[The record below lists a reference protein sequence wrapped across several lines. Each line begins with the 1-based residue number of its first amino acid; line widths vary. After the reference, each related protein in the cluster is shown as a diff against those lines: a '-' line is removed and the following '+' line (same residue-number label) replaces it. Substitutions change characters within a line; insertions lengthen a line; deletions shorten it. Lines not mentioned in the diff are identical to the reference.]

1 MNTVS
6 RQGILVE
13 KGGRNN
19 MDNKKVGQLIR
30 ELRKERHMTQAQLA
44 EQLHVSDKTVSKWET
59 GKGGPEL
66 SLLTEISKI
75 FEIDL
80 QNLLS
85 GELNQNQLRSINLR
99 KVKLYICPT
108 CGNVVTATS
117 EAAVSCCGRKLK
129 EATPTKASQDEKLM
143 VELVENDF
151 FVTSQHEMT
160 KEHYISFVA
169 LLTADAIIM
178 RKQYPEWD
186 LSVRIPRLAH
196 GRLLWYCSR
205 HGLFYQEI

>member
-1 MNTVS
+1 MNTMS

-13 KGGRNN
+13 KGRNN

-30 ELRKERHMTQAQLA
+30 ELRKERYMTQAQLA

-80 QNLLS
+80 KNLIA

-99 KVKLYICPT
+99 KVKLYICPN

-186 LSVRIPRLAH
+186 LSVRIPRIAH

>member
-1 MNTVS
+1 
-6 RQGILVE
+6 
-13 KGGRNN
+13 

-75 FEIDL
+75 YEIDL

-186 LSVRIPRLAH
+186 LAVRIPRIAH

>member
-1 MNTVS
+1 
-6 RQGILVE
+6 
-13 KGGRNN
+13 
-19 MDNKKVGQLIR
+19 MDNEKVGQLIR
-30 ELRKERHMTQAQLA
+30 ELRKERYMTQAQLA

-99 KVKLYICPT
+99 KVKLYICPN

-186 LSVRIPRLAH
+186 LSVRIPRIAH

>member
-1 MNTVS
+1 
-6 RQGILVE
+6 
-13 KGGRNN
+13 

-99 KVKLYICPT
+99 KVKLYICPI

-143 VELVENDF
+143 VELERMIF
-151 FVTSQHEMT
+151 
-160 KEHYISFVA
+160 
-169 LLTADAIIM
+169 LLPHNM
-178 RKQYPEWD
+178 K
-186 LSVRIPRLAH
+186 
-196 GRLLWYCSR
+196 
-205 HGLFYQEI
+205 

>member
-1 MNTVS
+1 
-6 RQGILVE
+6 
-13 KGGRNN
+13 
-19 MDNKKVGQLIR
+19 MDNKKIGQLIR
-30 ELRKERHMTQAQLA
+30 ELRKERHMTQVQLA

-80 QNLLS
+80 QNLLA
-85 GELNQNQLRSINLR
+85 GELNRNQLRSINLR

-186 LSVRIPRLAH
+186 LSVRIPRIAH

>member
-1 MNTVS
+1 
-6 RQGILVE
+6 
-13 KGGRNN
+13 

-186 LSVRIPRLAH
+186 LAVRIPRIDH

>member
-13 KGGRNN
+13 RGRNN

-30 ELRKERHMTQAQLA
+30 ELRKERYMTQAQLA

-80 QNLLS
+80 QNLLA
-85 GELNQNQLRSINLR
+85 GELNQNQLRSINMR
-99 KVKLYICPT
+99 KVKLYICPN

-129 EATPTKASQDEKLM
+129 EAAPTKASQDEKLM

-186 LSVRIPRLAH
+186 LSVRIPRIAH

>member
-1 MNTVS
+1 
-6 RQGILVE
+6 
-13 KGGRNN
+13 
-19 MDNKKVGQLIR
+19 MDNKKIGQLIR

-80 QNLLS
+80 QNLLA
-85 GELNQNQLRSINLR
+85 GELNRNQLRSINLR

-117 EAAVSCCGRKLK
+117 EATVSCCGRKLK

-186 LSVRIPRLAH
+186 LSVRIPRIAH

>member
-1 MNTVS
+1 
-6 RQGILVE
+6 
-13 KGGRNN
+13 
-19 MDNKKVGQLIR
+19 MDNKKIGQLIR

-44 EQLHVSDKTVSKWET
+44 TQLHVCDKTVSKWET

-186 LSVRIPRLAH
+186 LSVRIPRIAH

>member
-1 MNTVS
+1 
-6 RQGILVE
+6 
-13 KGGRNN
+13 
-19 MDNKKVGQLIR
+19 MDNKKIGQLIR
-30 ELRKERHMTQAQLA
+30 ELRKERHMTQVQLA

-80 QNLLS
+80 QNLLA
-85 GELNQNQLRSINLR
+85 GELNRNQLRSINLR

-129 EATPTKASQDEKLM
+129 EAAPTKASQDEKLM

-186 LSVRIPRLAH
+186 LSVRIPRIAH

>member
-1 MNTVS
+1 
-6 RQGILVE
+6 
-13 KGGRNN
+13 

-30 ELRKERHMTQAQLA
+30 ELRKERYMTQAQLA

-66 SLLTEISKI
+66 SLLTEITKI

-80 QNLLS
+80 QNLLA

-99 KVKLYICPT
+99 KVKLYICPN

-129 EATPTKASQDEKLM
+129 EAAPTKASQDEKLM

-186 LSVRIPRLAH
+186 LSVRIPRIAH

>member
-1 MNTVS
+1 
-6 RQGILVE
+6 
-13 KGGRNN
+13 
-19 MDNKKVGQLIR
+19 MDNKKIGQLIR

-80 QNLLS
+80 QNLLA
-85 GELNQNQLRSINLR
+85 GELNRNQLRSINMR
-99 KVKLYICPT
+99 KVKLYICPI

-117 EAAVSCCGRKLK
+117 EVAVSCCGRKLK

-186 LSVRIPRLAH
+186 LSVRIPRIAH

>member
-1 MNTVS
+1 
-6 RQGILVE
+6 
-13 KGGRNN
+13 
-19 MDNKKVGQLIR
+19 MDNKKIGQLIR

-44 EQLHVSDKTVSKWET
+44 TQLHVCDKTVSKWET

-80 QNLLS
+80 QNLLA
-85 GELNQNQLRSINLR
+85 GELNQNQLRSINMR
-99 KVKLYICPT
+99 KVKLYICPI

-186 LSVRIPRLAH
+186 LSVRIPRIAH

>member
-1 MNTVS
+1 
-6 RQGILVE
+6 
-13 KGGRNN
+13 
-19 MDNKKVGQLIR
+19 MDNKKIGQLIR
-30 ELRKERHMTQAQLA
+30 ELRKERYMTQAQLA

-80 QNLLS
+80 QNLLA
-85 GELNQNQLRSINLR
+85 GELNRNQLRSINLR

-151 FVTSQHEMT
+151 FVTSQHEMS

-186 LSVRIPRLAH
+186 LSVRIPRIAQ

-205 HGLFYQEI
+205 QGLFYQEI

>member
-1 MNTVS
+1 MNTVN

-13 KGGRNN
+13 RGRNN

-80 QNLLS
+80 HNLLA
-85 GELNQNQLRSINLR
+85 GELNQNQLRSINMK
-99 KVKLYICPT
+99 KVKLYICPN
-108 CGNVVTATS
+108 CGNVVTAIS

-143 VELVENDF
+143 VELIENDF

-186 LSVRIPRLAH
+186 LSVRIPRIAH

>member
-1 MNTVS
+1 
-6 RQGILVE
+6 
-13 KGGRNN
+13 
-19 MDNKKVGQLIR
+19 MDNKKIGQLIR

-44 EQLHVSDKTVSKWET
+44 EQLRVSDKTVSKWET

-80 QNLLS
+80 QNLLA

-99 KVKLYICPT
+99 KVKLYICPN

-186 LSVRIPRLAH
+186 LSVRIPRIAH

>member
-13 KGGRNN
+13 RGRNN

-30 ELRKERHMTQAQLA
+30 ELRKERYMTQAQLA

-99 KVKLYICPT
+99 KVKLYICPN

-129 EATPTKASQDEKLM
+129 EAAPTKASQDEKLM
-143 VELVENDF
+143 VELIENDF

-186 LSVRIPRLAH
+186 LSVRIPRIAH

>member
-1 MNTVS
+1 
-6 RQGILVE
+6 
-13 KGGRNN
+13 

-80 QNLLS
+80 QNLLA
-85 GELNQNQLRSINLR
+85 GELNRNQLRSINLR

-129 EATPTKASQDEKLM
+129 EAAPTKASQDEKLM

-186 LSVRIPRLAH
+186 LSVRIPRIAH

>member
-1 MNTVS
+1 
-6 RQGILVE
+6 
-13 KGGRNN
+13 

-30 ELRKERHMTQAQLA
+30 ELRKERYMTQAQLA

-75 FEIDL
+75 FGIDL
-80 QNLLS
+80 QNLLA
-85 GELNQNQLRSINLR
+85 GELNQNQLRSINMR

-108 CGNVVTATS
+108 CGNVVIATS

-129 EATPTKASQDEKLM
+129 EAAPTKASQDEKLM
-143 VELVENDF
+143 VELIENDF

-186 LSVRIPRLAH
+186 LSVRIPRIAH

>member
-1 MNTVS
+1 MNTVN

-13 KGGRNN
+13 RGRNN

-30 ELRKERHMTQAQLA
+30 ELRKERYMTQAQLA

-75 FEIDL
+75 FDIDL
-80 QNLLS
+80 HNLLA
-85 GELNQNQLRSINLR
+85 GELNQNQLRSINMK
-99 KVKLYICPT
+99 KVKLYICPN
-108 CGNVVTATS
+108 CGNVVTAIS

-143 VELVENDF
+143 VELIENDF

-186 LSVRIPRLAH
+186 LSVRIPRIAH

>member
-1 MNTVS
+1 
-6 RQGILVE
+6 
-13 KGGRNN
+13 
-19 MDNKKVGQLIR
+19 MDNKKIGQLIR

-44 EQLHVSDKTVSKWET
+44 TQLHVCDKTVSKWET

-80 QNLLS
+80 QNLLA

-186 LSVRIPRLAH
+186 LSVRIPRIAH

>member
-1 MNTVS
+1 
-6 RQGILVE
+6 
-13 KGGRNN
+13 

-30 ELRKERHMTQAQLA
+30 ELRKERYMTQAQLA

-66 SLLTEISKI
+66 SLLTEISRI

-80 QNLLS
+80 QNLLA
-85 GELNQNQLRSINLR
+85 GELNQNQLRSINMR
-99 KVKLYICPT
+99 KVKLYICPN

-129 EATPTKASQDEKLM
+129 EAAPTKASQDEKLM
-143 VELVENDF
+143 VELIENDF

-186 LSVRIPRLAH
+186 LSVRIPRIAH

>member
-1 MNTVS
+1 
-6 RQGILVE
+6 
-13 KGGRNN
+13 
-19 MDNKKVGQLIR
+19 MDNKKIGQLIR
-30 ELRKERHMTQAQLA
+30 ELRKERHMTQVQLA

-80 QNLLS
+80 QNLLA

>member
-1 MNTVS
+1 
-6 RQGILVE
+6 
-13 KGGRNN
+13 

-30 ELRKERHMTQAQLA
+30 ELRKERYMTQAQLA

-80 QNLLS
+80 QNLLA

-99 KVKLYICPT
+99 KVKLYICPN

-186 LSVRIPRLAH
+186 LSVRIPRIAH